1 MKSSWGARMA
11 HSFYISVLASCF
23 ILLAASAARAQN
35 ETGPAGPMTPD
46 RMEELIERIDEN
58 FENIGSGW
66 TFTVE
71 DIQVQLIYD
80 LNADRMRLITPVD
93 QAANLDQEALQRL
106 MQANFD
112 SALDARYAIGR
123 GVVWSTFIHPLGA
136 LEDEE
141 FLSAIGQTVNL
152 AVTYGSTYSSGAL
165 VFGGGDS
172 QERMLRELIDELLR
186 KGLPI

>member
-1 MKSSWGARMA
+1 MTN
-11 HSFYISVLASCF
+11 SFRIFSLFGLAVVLF
-23 ILLAASAARAQN
+23 AASMPVQGLADTSQV
-35 ETGPAGPMTPD
+35 MTPE
-46 RMEELIERIDEN
+46 RMGEIIARIDEN
-58 FENIGSGW
+58 AEDIGSGW

-71 DIQVQLIYD
+71 DTQVQLIYD
-80 LNADRMRLITPVD
+80 TNADRMRIITPVD
-93 QAANLDQEALQRL
+93 QTANLDAQDLERL

-123 GVVWSTFIHPLGA
+123 GVVWSTYIHPLSA
-136 LEDEE
+136 LEDEQ
-141 FLSAIGQTVNL
+141 FLSGIGQTVNL

-172 QERMLRELIDELLR
+172 QDRMRRELIDELLR